1 MCVHELYTPCAGME
15 MRIVDVGDENG
26 ISASEEVRAL
36 NVELAALRRYTQS
49 LHAALYGGAEAF
61 SPHIL
66 EDHPLFDANSD
77 GPKSFQQLHS
87 RDNGQSPGDI
97 AVQEWRQH
105 IEVAPDADLV
115 RSVPHVNDVL
125 TSQAFHFHSAPCQ
138 CHLSPLSLWF

>member
-1 MCVHELYTPCAGME
+1 MCAHELYTPCAGME
-15 MRIVDVGDENG
+15 MRTVDVGDENG

-36 NVELAALRRYTQS
+36 NAELAALRRYTQS

-87 RDNGQSPGDI
+87 RDNEQSPGDI

-105 IEVAPDADLV
+105 IELAPDADLV
-115 RSVPHVNDVL
+115 RSVPI
-125 TSQAFHFHSAPCQ
+125 FMMF
-138 CHLSPLSLWF
+138 